1 MVSTSAWLLFIVLL
15 VLANG
20 LLSLA
25 EMSIVS
31 SRKARLQG
39 LIKKGNEGAKVALE
53 LSNSP
58 NQFLSTIQAGVTGV
72 GILSGAFGGATIA
85 QNLSDILAL
94 IPPIKPYADAI
105 GMGVVV
111 VLITYF
117 TLILG
122 ELVPKRLA
130 LADPERIGSALAP
143 GMKRLSH
150 LASPIVKFLTMS
162 TDFVFG
168 LLPIKIQ
175 KEPAVTEQ
183 ELEVMIDEGKQ
194 VGILQTMEYKMLSGI
209 FDLNDKKVSA
219 VMTPMTKIIWLKA
232 SDIPKLIIEDV
243 IAHPH
248 SRFPVGET
256 SLENVIGIVNS
267 KELLVRWTIDKTFD
281 LKQLMVQP
289 LIIPSSQSVMDV
301 LKSFKKAGTDVAL
314 VMDEYG
320 ALEGLVTITDVVRA
334 IMGET
339 HVGDEKPRWQIVDRN
354 DGTCLVDG
362 LTPTDEFMRFFK
374 VAEIASEKADFETLA
389 GLIVHQLDHI
399 PQVAEKLTWNGLSL
413 EVVDMDG
420 YRIDKVMVCKST
432 EQT

>member
-1 MVSTSAWLLFIVLL
+1 MLL

-39 LIKKGNEGAKVALE
+39 LIKKGNTGAKVALE
-53 LSNSP
+53 LANSP

-85 QNLSDILAL
+85 EPLSQALAV
-94 IPPIKPYADAI
+94 IPPLKPYAGAI
-105 GMGVVV
+105 GMTIVVI
-111 VLITYF
+111 LITYF
-117 TLILG
+117 TLIMG
-122 ELVPKRLA
+122 ELAPKRLA

-143 GMKRLSH
+143 FMKQLSH
-150 LASPIVKFLTMS
+150 IASPIVRFLTVS
-162 TDFVFG
+162 TDFVFS
-168 LLPIKIQ
+168 LLPIKFK

-194 VGILQTMEYKMLSGI
+194 VGVLQTMEYKMLSGI

-219 VMTPMTKIIWLKA
+219 VMTPMTKIVWLKA
-232 SDIPKLIIEDV
+232 SESPKSIIESV

-256 SLENVIGIVNS
+256 SLENVIGIVNA
-267 KELLVRWTIDKTFD
+267 KELLVRWTIDKSFD
-281 LKQLMVQP
+281 LKSLMTQP
-289 LIIPSSQSVMDV
+289 LIIPSSQSVMEV
-301 LKSFKKAGTDVAL
+301 LKTFKKAGADSAL

-320 ALEGLVTITDVVRA
+320 ALEGLVTITDIVRA

-339 HVGDEKPRWQIVDRN
+339 HVGDEKPRWQIVDRQ

-362 LTPTDEFMRFFK
+362 LTPTEEFLNFFK
-374 VAEIASEKADFETLA
+374 VAEAASEKADFETLA

-399 PQVAEKLTWNGLSL
+399 PQVAEKLTWQGLCL

-420 YRIDKVMVCKST
+420 YRIDKVMVCKQPD
-432 EQT
+432 QTT